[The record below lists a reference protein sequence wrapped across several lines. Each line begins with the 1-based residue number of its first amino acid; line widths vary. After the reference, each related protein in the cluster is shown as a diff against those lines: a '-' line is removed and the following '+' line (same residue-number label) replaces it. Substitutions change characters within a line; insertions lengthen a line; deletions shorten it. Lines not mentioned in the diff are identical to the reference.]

1 MGVEKTMSYV
11 KTVGILIFLIILS
24 SGCLSNDYSKIYYTT
39 DMYGTIYTGEDCT
52 EGCDERL
59 DTIKTGKESW
69 DQPYT
74 ESEWNE
80 SINLNFTS
88 LVYEALPSGILD
100 INIAM
105 NDTFED
111 GPNEVYK
118 QYKAEVIYPTTMI
131 DITYKA
137 WIVRK

>member
-11 KTVGILIFLIILS
+11 KTVGILIFLMILS
-24 SGCLSNDYSKIYYTT
+24 SGCLANDFSKIYYTT
-39 DMYGTIYTGEDCT
+39 DMSGIIYTGEDCT
-52 EGCDERL
+52 VGCDEVL

-69 DQPYT
+69 DQSYT

-88 LVYEALPSGILD
+88 LIYEALPSGILY
-100 INIAM
+100 INTTM

-137 WIVRK
+137 WIVRN